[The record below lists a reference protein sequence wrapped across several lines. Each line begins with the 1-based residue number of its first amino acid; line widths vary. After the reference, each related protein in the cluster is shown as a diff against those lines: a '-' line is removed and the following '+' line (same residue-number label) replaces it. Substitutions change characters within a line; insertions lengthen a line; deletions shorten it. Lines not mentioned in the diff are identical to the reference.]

1 MKESSRTQVKIF
13 FLLIGLLP
21 LLSASLLFL
30 SITKNT
36 LKETTHRSL
45 QILAESVAKDISQIL
60 LWGSTDIQHL
70 AYSPLPGNASLSPP
84 TEIPGKQGLY
94 KFYDQL
100 LLINPE
106 GKVIPPTLSSDLEN
120 YADQSWFRKVKE
132 EKVFTVVLHFLEPP
146 QAVLIFAAPVL
157 DSENNIRY
165 ILEGQIG
172 LQRIWEITDKARIG
186 HSGYTMLIDKTGRI
200 LAHPDKKIILKFL
213 DSPEFLKKVLQND
226 FKITS
231 YTLQGAE
238 VLAASSLLTSEAR
251 DIFPDWYV
259 VAVQSESEAFA
270 VIKAVESW
278 TWIMLGTGLF
288 FVVMQALESYAKN
301 LKRPVQD
308 RILEL
313 EAEREKA
320 KNQAQK
326 LATLNDIAQMISSTL
341 DLEEVL
347 RLAVTTA
354 GEILEADQG
363 VLMLIEKGGGYIR
376 SKYEY
381 HQSKSQT
388 ELINIQISLELYPEL
403 KKALQ
408 TQKPVIVTDVRKD
421 PLMHEV
427 SHLLAKSEV
436 RSVMVFPLILEEK
449 ILGLLVLRWHERI
462 RVFKREDIYLGE
474 TIANQIAIALNNA
487 QLFIEGRKQE
497 QMKSEVISMA
507 VHDLKTPLAAII
519 GFSEL
524 LMRILSKEN
533 RIQEERYLRNILYY
547 ANFLLGMIQD
557 TLGVHKME
565 EGTLKLQEKIVPLL
579 LLIRSVVGQFEV
591 LAEQEGITLV
601 TQIPDHLP
609 SIWVDDQIFI
619 RVMANVLHNGIKH
632 TPRGGKIVLQ
642 AEKQENGEI
651 YIKIQDTGM
660 GIPATYLDKIFDKYV
675 QVESRKTGSEI
686 SVGLGLYFCKLAM
699 EAHGGRIWAE
709 SQEGKGSTFYLTI
722 PSNRVIS

>member
-1 MKESSRTQVKIF
+1 MKENSRTQVKIF
-13 FLLIGLLP
+13 FLLMGLLP

-45 QILAESVAKDISQIL
+45 QILAESVAKDISQIV
-60 LWGSTDIQHL
+60 LWGYTDIQHL
-70 AYSPLPGNASLSPP
+70 AYSSLPGSADISLAAKM
-84 TEIPGKQGLY
+84 PGKPGFY
-94 KFYDQL
+94 RFYDQL
-100 LLINPE
+100 LLVNPE
-106 GKVIPPTLSSDLEN
+106 GKVITSTLSSGLES

-132 EKVFTVVLHFLEPP
+132 EKVSMVALHFLEPP

-157 DSENNIRY
+157 DSGNNIRY

-172 LQRIWEITDKARIG
+172 LKRIWEIIDKARIG
-186 HSGYTMLIDKTGRI
+186 HSGYTMLIDKTGRV

-213 DSPEFLKKVLQND
+213 DSPFLKKVLQND
-226 FKITS
+226 LKITS
-231 YTLQGAE
+231 YTLQGTE

-259 VAVQSESEAFA
+259 VAVQSENEAFA

-288 FVVMQALESYAKN
+288 FVAMQVLESYAKN

-326 LATLNDIAQMISSTL
+326 LATLNDIVQMISSTL

-363 VLMLIEKGGGYIR
+363 VLMLIEKGSGYIR

-381 HQSKSQT
+381 QQSKSQT

-408 TQKPVIVTDVRKD
+408 TQKPVIVSDVRKD
-421 PLMHEV
+421 PLMREV
-427 SHLLAKSEV
+427 GHLLAKSEV

-497 QMKSEVISMA
+497 QMKSEVISMT
-507 VHDLKTPLAAII
+507 VHDLKTPLVAII

-565 EGTLKLQEKIVPLL
+565 EGTLKLQEKTVPLP
-579 LLIRSVVGQFEV
+579 LLIQSVVGQFEV
-591 LAEQEGITLV
+591 LAEQEGITLM

-609 SIWVDDQIFI
+609 SVWVDDQIFI

-660 GIPATYLDKIFDKYV
+660 GIPATYLDKIFDKYI
-675 QVESRKTGSEI
+675 QVESRKTRSEI

-709 SQEGKGSTFYLTI
+709 SQEGKGSIFYLTI
-722 PSNRVIS
+722 PPNRVIS